1 MRRSARCC
9 PARLDLA
16 HHDESRS
23 AQNREHKREAHALI
37 VDKAGSTLVQPGH
50 YAGVSRA
57 VILALAL
64 ALLAACG
71 NAAGGP
77 TTGKTVVRGS
87 VVLSPASPVC
97 RIGSSCTRPLPGL
110 ELVFSRNGKVA
121 ARVKSGAHG
130 RYRVALQPGRYAVTT
145 SRRGALRPRRVRIR
159 AAARAAVNFS
169 FDAGIR

>member
-1 MRRSARCC
+1 MCRSARCG

-16 HHDESRS
+16 DDDESRS
-23 AQNREHKREAHALI
+23 AQNRKHEREAHALI
-37 VDKAGSTLVQPGH
+37 VSQPGSAPVQPGH
-50 YAGVSRA
+50 YAGVNRV

-77 TTGKTVVRGS
+77 MSGKTVVRGS

-97 RIGSSCTRPLPGL
+97 RLGSSCARPLPGL

-145 SRRGALRPRRVRIR
+145 SRRGALRPRRVRIK
-159 AAARAAVNFS
+159 ATARAVVNFS